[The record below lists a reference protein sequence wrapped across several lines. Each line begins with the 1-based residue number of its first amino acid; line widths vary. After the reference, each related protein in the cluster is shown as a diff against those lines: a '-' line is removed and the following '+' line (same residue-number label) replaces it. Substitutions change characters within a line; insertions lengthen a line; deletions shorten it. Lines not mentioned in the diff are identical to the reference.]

1 VAEPISALAG
11 TGPFVA
17 PGLRIAE
24 RSALAMTQVASFADG
39 VDAVR
44 AALETA
50 FGVAPPVRPNTS
62 AVGERMIVLW
72 LGPGRWFVAEPRAG
86 AVTDWHHSVRA
97 AGGWLT
103 DIGHGRT
110 AIRVSGHAARALLA
124 HGVGPDLHPRVFP
137 PGACLQTN
145 VAHTNLLLHAVDD
158 VPSFD
163 LYVPRSYAAD
173 VWDWLCDAAAPR
185 GNDNS

>member
-1 VAEPISALAG
+1 MAEPISALAG

-17 PGLRIAE
+17 PDLRIAE
-24 RSALAMTQVASFADG
+24 RPALAMTQIACFADG

-50 FGVAPPVRPNTS
+50 FGVAAPVRPNTAAAGGRAS
-62 AVGERMIVLW
+62 VLW

-86 AVTDWHHSVRA
+86 AVTVWHDSVRA

-110 AIRVSGHAARALLA
+110 AIRVSGNAAPELLA

-145 VAHTNLLLHAVDD
+145 VAHTNLLLHAIDD

-185 GNDNS
+185 LGGNS